1 MTGAIVEG
9 IGLRIVDGRR
19 LEKRFRD
26 ALDPGGVLCDLQ
38 GRARLLPRFF
48 YEVPSWDVA
57 LETRLSPHFDLWEF
71 VQTDVREAPALQ
83 SFPRYVPCAVTLL
96 AACLEQLRDAVGT
109 FVHVAANGGYRSPS
123 HALTRNAST
132 HCWATAVNIHRIGD
146 TDLDDRASIER
157 YGAIARDSLPGV
169 WVRPYGPGVGMA
181 DDHLHLDF
189 GYVNAVPRDAPSDV
203 YNPKLSFDP
212 L

>member
-1 MTGAIVEG
+1 VTETVEG
-9 IGLRIVDGRR
+9 VGLRVVDGRR

-26 ALDPGGVLCDLQ
+26 ALDPGGVLCDIQ

-48 YEVPSWDVA
+48 YEVPSWEVA
-57 LETRLSPHFDLWEF
+57 METPLTPHFDLWEF
-71 VQTDVREAPALQ
+71 VQTDVREAPALR

-96 AACLEQLRDAVGT
+96 AACLEQFRDAVGT
-109 FVHVAANGGYRSPS
+109 FVHISANGGYRSPAHS
-123 HALTRNAST
+123 LTRNAST
-132 HCWATAVNIHRIGD
+132 HCWAAAANIYRIGD
-146 TDLDDRASIER
+146 TYLDDRASIER
-157 YGAIARDSLPGV
+157 FAAIARETLPSV
-169 WVRPYGPGVGMA
+169 WTRPFGAGAGMS